1 MDACFMSSDEREG
14 FSALKG
20 ELDSKI
26 ESILGRLTKGNYDQ
40 VAKEILSNFTKS
52 ALLESRKKIFSCV
65 VAKDEK
71 KRSLA
76 TNKRTVNKGV
86 PSDKATS
93 LGPDLHLRR
102 LVNRRSK
109 PRIAD
114 DIVSMVLHIKHP
126 GDAFPEQILQKQ
138 DTKRAESPNEDPEIE
153 LETEIVDD
161 WADDFDAD
169 GPEDLGNDEQ
179 IVVTTTKLRDSHT
192 STTDLVLTR
201 TIATQTIVS
210 DLRKEALAV
219 EARCNLPQATPNVDK
234 PASNEVEESESA
246 SHPPSPASSPHS
258 ERSIL
263 EYIDEEY
270 ESLKMSK
277 SARKI
282 DSTNNEKQL
291 VALNDKYNAMMR
303 RVIRL
308 EKKHENDIKTL
319 RDELQARHEG
329 PPRRRHSE
337 SDMTSPKTP
346 FGEHEADPFDCSTES
361 DTSVWDVSDTDM
373 MVKTQDSQGNPVT
386 TRATPFHVKEKA
398 ASEAKACSCVVSDPK
413 TDTTKSSKI
422 VSAPS
427 IRNRN
432 TRPTTT
438 RRNERPGEFPPD
450 PTQGNTTS
458 ARPRM
463 IDAAASRNT
472 RDTSRMQTSGGEIIT
487 ERAAKPGTTTRPD
500 NKRVKDTD
508 PKRRKL
514 NAEINSQP
522 GTSGYQPTNTT
533 NTMSSSG
540 KCASTP
546 EHDNTDNENAI
557 NKSFA
562 VVASEGTW
570 LTVGS
575 NGNKDKGKKR
585 EYPAIKSAA
594 PPRNRELYVKGM
606 SCANFKMHKDL
617 EEAVKWYCKDRSV
630 NTIHQRV
637 IMYNRD
643 NDSVGIKVVVREGDV
658 EKMTA
663 KGFWPEGIWI
673 RDWSDEK
680 PTERERYFGNRSS
693 SDESL

>member
-1 MDACFMSSDEREG
+1 M
-14 FSALKG
+14 
-20 ELDSKI
+20 
-26 ESILGRLTKGNYDQ
+26 
-40 VAKEILSNFTKS
+40 
-52 ALLESRKKIFSCV
+52 
-65 VAKDEK
+65 
-71 KRSLA
+71 
-76 TNKRTVNKGV
+76 
-86 PSDKATS
+86 
-93 LGPDLHLRR
+93 
-102 LVNRRSK
+102 
-109 PRIAD
+109 
-114 DIVSMVLHIKHP
+114 
-126 GDAFPEQILQKQ
+126 
-138 DTKRAESPNEDPEIE
+138 
-153 LETEIVDD
+153 
-161 WADDFDAD
+161 
-169 GPEDLGNDEQ
+169 
-179 IVVTTTKLRDSHT
+179 
-192 STTDLVLTR
+192 
-201 TIATQTIVS
+201 
-210 DLRKEALAV
+210 
-219 EARCNLPQATPNVDK
+219 
-234 PASNEVEESESA
+234 
-246 SHPPSPASSPHS
+246 
-258 ERSIL
+258 
-263 EYIDEEY
+263 
-270 ESLKMSK
+270 
-277 SARKI
+277 
-282 DSTNNEKQL
+282 
-291 VALNDKYNAMMR
+291 
-303 RVIRL
+303 
-308 EKKHENDIKTL
+308 
-319 RDELQARHEG
+319 
-329 PPRRRHSE
+329 
-337 SDMTSPKTP
+337 
-346 FGEHEADPFDCSTES
+346 
-361 DTSVWDVSDTDM
+361 SVWDVSDTDM

-398 ASEAKACSCVVSDPK
+398 ASEAKVCSCVAPDPK
-413 TDTTKSSKI
+413 TDTTKGRKI

-427 IRNRN
+427 IRHRN
-432 TRPTTT
+432 TRPTAT
-438 RRNERPGEFPPD
+438 RRNERPGEFPSD

-463 IDAAASRNT
+463 IDAAVSRNT
-472 RDTSRMQTSGGEIIT
+472 RDTSRMQASGGETIT
-487 ERAAKPGTTTRPD
+487 ERAVKPSTTTRPD

-514 NAEINSQP
+514 NAEITSQP
-522 GTSGYQPTNTT
+522 GTSGYQPTNNT

-562 VVASEGTW
+562 VVASEATW

-643 NDSVGIKVVVREGDV
+643 NDSVGIKVVVCEGDD